1 MRQREQAF
9 DINTYYKYKV
19 VTSQKVVKDETK
31 RKENYKSLID
41 YVNPNITKKEIQTNS
56 PSYQINFRP
65 PDYENFSKKYANNK
79 EKPIKFH
86 EKARVTNLDFDDIPE
101 SKIPIDF
108 STLMAMFD
116 NEEEIAEVDR
126 EKLLGIDLEK
136 LGSLK
141 EKASRITEY
150 LDSYDNIEGP
160 EKENVVKNLD
170 KKIEEIKIIEDDIE
184 NAISNLTKIDKI
196 IYGPEET
203 KIIFHKQK

>member
-19 VTSQKVVKDETK
+19 IASQKIVKEEAK

-41 YVNPNITKKEIQTNS
+41 YVTPNITKKELQTNA
-56 PSYQINFRP
+56 PSFPINFHP
-65 PDYENFSKKYANNK
+65 PEYENFSKKYANNK

-86 EKARVTNLDFDDIPE
+86 EKAKVTNLDIDNIEE
-101 SKIPIDF
+101 SKISIDF
-108 STLMAMFD
+108 TTLMAMFE

-150 LDSYDNIEGP
+150 LNSYDNIDGP
-160 EKENVVKNLD
+160 EKENVIQSLD
-170 KKIEEIKIIEDDIE
+170 KKIEDIKIIEDDID
-184 NAISNLTKIDKI
+184 NVISNLTKIDKI
-196 IYGPEET
+196 IYGAEET
-203 KIIFHKQK
+203 KIIFQKQK

>member
-9 DINTYYKYKV
+9 DITTYYKYKV

-41 YVNPNITKKEIQTNS
+41 YVNPNITKKEIQSNS

-160 EKENVVKNLD
+160 EKENVVKKLD
-170 KKIEEIKIIEDDIE
+170 KK
-184 NAISNLTKIDKI
+184 NRRN
-196 IYGPEET
+196 
-203 KIIFHKQK
+203 

>member
-1 MRQREQAF
+1 MRQRETAF
-9 DINTYYKYKV
+9 DINTYYKYKIAE
-19 VTSQKVVKDETK
+19 ETK
-31 RKENYKSLID
+31 LVNDEANRKENYKNLID
-41 YVNPNITKKEIQTNS
+41 YVGQHLTKKEIQSNS

>member
-1 MRQREQAF
+1 
-9 DINTYYKYKV
+9 
-19 VTSQKVVKDETK
+19 
-31 RKENYKSLID
+31 
-41 YVNPNITKKEIQTNS
+41 
-56 PSYQINFRP
+56 
-65 PDYENFSKKYANNK
+65 
-79 EKPIKFH
+79 
-86 EKARVTNLDFDDIPE
+86 
-101 SKIPIDF
+101 
-108 STLMAMFD
+108 MAMFD